1 MEMHHFPPLPLALFE
16 INTRGSYLFRNTHL
30 FVALLYFYIM
40 FHSALWYTD
49 IHLSVSVS
57 LYSRFSLWVLN
68 KPNANNTCCLYHM
81 THGVHPC
88 SAPVSITSVLLT
100 GCCHRRAGRAAA
112 IYVVCEI
119 RGDNNGGHCQAGVG
133 QRQDQL
139 ACSFWGC
146 QSLSGMSAATPQL
159 PLSVACTLSLH
170 PAEFIQSLSCVLS
183 HVAQAYLRRFAGNQ
197 KVGSAGSQIWS
208 ILVQNNN
215 NPPFFFKTETFSWN
229 LKSSNFCCYFV
240 WKSRITPK
248 SAFDL

>member
-1 MEMHHFPPLPLALFE
+1 MCLHYVSQFFMV
-16 INTRGSYLFRNTHL
+16 FRRKW
-30 FVALLYFYIM
+30 
-40 FHSALWYTD
+40 SQRKSD
-49 IHLSVSVS
+49 IHLC
-57 LYSRFSLWVLN
+57 LGQLIFPIQPLN
-68 KPNANNTCCLYHM
+68 KANANNTCCLTHM

-88 SAPVSITSVLLT
+88 SARVSITSILLT

-119 RGDNNGGHCQAGVG
+119 RGDNDGGHCQAGVG

-183 HVAQAYLRRFAGNQ
+183 YVAQPFLSFASNQ
-197 KVGSAGSQIWS
+197 KVESAGSKIRS
-208 ILVQNNN
+208 ILVQNTTVLHGN
-215 NPPFFFKTETFSWN
+215 WN
-229 LKSSNFCCYFV
+229 LKS
-240 WKSRITPK
+240 
-248 SAFDL
+248 